1 MSITLC
7 TIATAPMRVEWSSA
21 GHTVR
26 VKTVEYAP
34 GRLAD
39 VYGSSSGPTVLL
51 WHGMQTDSRA
61 AVGPLSGL
69 LAGRGANVVAPD
81 WNSHAR
87 DGGRA
92 DLLASLDLARTCPG
106 ADDGIVLVG
115 WSLGGTAAAGLAL
128 CAARFKV
135 VLAHTVCL
143 AGAFM
148 AADPISGRRVTD
160 SLSAYRAGSP
170 LTLLHGMHDD
180 MVPVTASRDF
190 AARLLR
196 AGRPV
201 DVVELDADHG
211 SIAGA
216 VYDRAT
222 DRFAAAEG
230 GRALDVAGEVAA
242 RIAATF
248 GR

>member
-1 MSITLC
+1 M
-7 TIATAPMRVEWSSA
+7 E
-21 GHTVR
+21 
-26 VKTVEYAP
+26 TVEYAP

-39 VYGSSSGPTVLL
+39 VYGGSSGPTVLL
-51 WHGMQTDSRA
+51 WHGLQTDARA

-81 WNSHAR
+81 WNSHAD

-92 DLLASLDLARTCPG
+92 DLLASVDLARTCAG

-115 WSLGGTAAAGLAL
+115 WSLGGAAAAGLTLA
-128 CAARFKV
+128 AARFEV
-135 VLAHTVCL
+135 ALAHTICL
-143 AGAFM
+143 AGAFV
-148 AADPISGRRVTD
+148 AADPISGRRVSD
-160 SLSAYRAGSP
+160 ELSPGPGGSP
-170 LTLLHGMHDD
+170 FTLLHGGHDE
-180 MVPVTASRDF
+180 MVPVTAGRDF

-196 AGRPV
+196 AGWPV
-201 DVVELDADHG
+201 DLVELDADHG

-216 VYDRAT
+216 RYDRAA
-222 DRFAAAEG
+222 DRFEAATG
-230 GRALDVAGEVAA
+230 GRTLEVAGEVAA